1 MKMLDLLKKRGLSML
16 ALAVAILGICM
27 LSAPKA
33 SADTV
38 GDWEGAKAAI
48 ITAYQNYETE
58 VDVKKY
64 KLNYATEYDE
74 LKAMMSEVVNETP
87 YIFYAATS
95 YTVSRNS
102 KTNRIVKIGLGYT
115 DEYKKEDGTVREKKI
130 INTRIK
136 LDAAISKAMECID
149 SGMTKVEKAMALHDY
164 LVRNTTYAKN
174 STKPFRLTEVG
185 VFLKN
190 KANCQGYSLAYAIL
204 MQKAGIPVELVSSD
218 EMSHMWNMIKIGGQW
233 YHVDVTWDDPVDAY
247 KNKDQY
253 GVVKHTNFLCS
264 SNRFEKTGHYG
275 FDTSLATST
284 KHDKKYWKNINTS
297 FYRVDG
303 KWLYM
308 TKKGIVER
316 EKLVGGTKEV
326 LYNVS
331 GSNLVQGEN
340 NKFYF
345 IAYNSVYLYDY
356 TENAASQEWKATSKY
371 SDEYSLIQIKYQDGY
386 VYYRMLFGEELISS
400 KIKIKEDG
408 TI

>member
-1 MKMLDLLKKRGLSML
+1 MKLLQKIRKHGLSML
-16 ALAVAILGICM
+16 GIMVVLFCVSM
-27 LSAPKA
+27 LFASKA

-38 GDWEGAKAAI
+38 GDWQGAKEAI
-48 ITAYQNYETE
+48 IKAYQSYETE

-64 KLNYATEYDE
+64 KLNYETEYEE
-74 LKAMMSEVVNETP
+74 LKAMMGEVVNETP

-115 DEYKKEDGTVREKKI
+115 DEYKKEDGTIREKKI

-136 LDAAISKAMECID
+136 LDAAINKALECVD
-149 SGMTKVEKAMALHDY
+149 SSMTKIEKALVLHDY
-164 LVRNTTYAKN
+164 LVKNTTYVKD

-204 MQKAGIPVELVSSD
+204 MEKVGIPVDYVSSE
-218 EMSHMWNMIKIGGQW
+218 EMSHMWNIIKIGGQW

-253 GVVKHTNFLCS
+253 GVVKHNNFLCS
-264 SNRFEKTGHYG
+264 SAQFEKMGHHD
-275 FDTSLATST
+275 FDTTLATST
-284 KHDKKYWKNINTS
+284 KHDKKYWKNINS
-297 FYRVDG
+297 AIHYVDG

-316 EKLVGGTKEV
+316 TKLVGGEKEV
-326 LYNVS
+326 LYNVT
-331 GSNLVQGEN
+331 GSNLVQKDEN
-340 NKFYF
+340 TYYF

-356 TENAASQEWKATSKY
+356 EANSATQEWKATSKY
-371 SDEYSLIQIKYQDGY
+371 ADEYSLIQIKYQDGY
-386 VYYRMLFGEELISS
+386 VYYRMLFEEELISG
-400 KIKIKEDG
+400 KLLTNEDG
-408 TI
+408 SI

>member
-1 MKMLDLLKKRGLSML
+1 MLGMTVIL
-16 ALAVAILGICM
+16 LGISM

-38 GDWEGAKAAI
+38 GDWEGAKTAI
-48 ITAYQNYETE
+48 IEAYQNYETE
-58 VDVKKY
+58 VNVKKY

-136 LDAAISKAMECID
+136 LDAAISKALECVD
-149 SGMTKVEKAMALHDY
+149 SSMTKVEKAMALHDY

-204 MQKAGIPVELVSSD
+204 MEKVGIPVEFVSSD

-264 SNRFEKTGHYG
+264 SARFEKTGHYG
-275 FDTSLATST
+275 FDTSIATST

-303 KWLYM
+303 KWIYM
-308 TKKGIVER
+308 SKNGIVER

-326 LYNVS
+326 LYNVT
-331 GSNLVQGEN
+331 GSNLIQRDDD
-340 NKFYF
+340 KFYF

-356 TENAASQEWKATSKY
+356 IANSASQEWKATSKY

-386 VYYRMLFGEELISS
+386 IYYRMLFGEELISS
-400 KIKIKEDG
+400 KIKTNEDG

>member
-1 MKMLDLLKKRGLSML
+1 MLQKLRKHGFSML
-16 ALAVAILGICM
+16 GMVVILFGISM
-27 LSAPKA
+27 IFAPKV

-38 GDWEGAKAAI
+38 GDWEGAKEAI
-48 ITAYQNYETE
+48 IEAYQNYQTE
-58 VDVKKY
+58 VNVKKY
-64 KLNYATEYDE
+64 KLNYETEYEE
-74 LKAMMSEVVNETP
+74 LKAMMGEVVNETP

-136 LDAAISKAMECID
+136 LDAAISKALECVD
-149 SGMTKVEKAMALHDY
+149 SSMTKVEKAMALHDY
-164 LVRNTTYAKN
+164 LVQNTTYAKD

-185 VFLKN
+185 AFLKN

-204 MQKAGIPVELVSSD
+204 MEKVGIPVEFVSSE
-218 EMSHMWNMIKIGGQW
+218 EMSHMWNMIQIGGQW

-253 GVVKHTNFLCS
+253 GVVKHNNFLCS
-264 SNRFEKTGHYG
+264 SARFEKNGHYG
-275 FDTSLATST
+275 FDTSIATST
-284 KHDKKYWKNINTS
+284 KHDKKYWKNVNTS
-297 FYRVDG
+297 FHYVNG

-308 TKKGIVER
+308 TQNGIVER

-326 LYNVS
+326 LYNVT
-331 GSNLVQGEN
+331 GSNLVQMDEN
-340 NKFYF
+340 KYYF

-356 TENAASQEWKATSKY
+356 EANSATQEWKATSKY

-386 VYYRMLFGEELISS
+386 VYYRMLFEKELISS
-400 KIKIKEDG
+400 KIKINEDG